1 MKLRN
6 LFLLISTLL
15 LLSSCVTLTHS
26 KYKEYHGNDYAVFM
40 LPHNE
45 SYLITVYEPDES
57 RQCYRMVSDEEL
69 INYFFIY
76 QLSDNAKKAV
86 NNRVSY
92 KVKSNS
98 VVFLHRYVGYATI
111 TSSFLAENKHIYDV
125 ENPNLLAG
133 ETLDLVTNKKAKEYF
148 ITKIKEGDKDNV
160 FLECKKN

>member
-1 MKLRN
+1 M
-6 LFLLISTLL
+6 
-15 LLSSCVTLTHS
+15 
-26 KYKEYHGNDYAVFM
+26 
-40 LPHNE
+40 
-45 SYLITVYEPDES
+45 
-57 RQCYRMVSDEEL
+57 
-69 INYFFIY
+69 
-76 QLSDNAKKAV
+76 SDNAKKAV

-111 TSSFLAENKHIYDV
+111 TSNFLAESKHIYDV

-148 ITKIKEGDKDNV
+148 ITKIKEDDKDNV